1 MTLTTLSEKDVQ
13 SFFRHLVSE
22 ISRPVMPQ
30 DEALEY
36 LPTQAVAE
44 FLAHKVDPR
53 LDGIIF
59 HSSQTGG
66 DGRNVVL
73 FNHAR
78 GVEPHSLPE
87 GTSVE
92 VRLPPR
98 GLDDL
103 DDWYG
108 GIVVWETVPSNL
120 PEAESA
126 NPKGEGRRGPIRIL
140 MEDGPDEVEEEEA
153 PTLRLDI
160 KSLRVL
166 AMEAVAYTT
175 KELSLSRHRQTE
187 EERDAL
193 SQRFVDMDMDS
204 ILEV

>member
-1 MTLTTLSEKDVQ
+1 M
-13 SFFRHLVSE
+13 VSE

-36 LPTQAVAE
+36 LTSQAVAE

-66 DGRNVVL
+66 DGRNAVL

-78 GVEPHSLPE
+78 GVESHSLPE

-98 GLDDL
+98 GLDDS
-103 DDWYG
+103 DEWHA

-120 PEAESA
+120 PEVESA
-126 NPKGEGRRGPIRIL
+126 APKGEERRGPIRIL
-140 MEDGPDEVEEEEA
+140 MEDEPNEVEEGEE

-160 KSLRVL
+160 NSVGVL
-166 AMEAVAYTT
+166 AMQAVAYTT
-175 KELSLSRHRQTE
+175 KELSVSRHRQTE

-193 SQRFVDMDMDS
+193 NQSFTDIDMDS
-204 ILEV
+204 ILDV